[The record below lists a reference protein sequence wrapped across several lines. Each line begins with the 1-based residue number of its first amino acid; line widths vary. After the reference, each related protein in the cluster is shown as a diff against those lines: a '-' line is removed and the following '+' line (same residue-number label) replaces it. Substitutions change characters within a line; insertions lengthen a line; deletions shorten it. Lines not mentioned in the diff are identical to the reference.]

1 MDVQH
6 PRRRRWG
13 ATRTAVL
20 TAVVAIAVTGCSTE
34 AQRGWL
40 PGTDDGTQVTNQTER
55 VTNLWVGSWI
65 AALAVGIIVWGLIL
79 WCVAVYRKRK
89 DDDVLPVQFRYHVP
103 LEIMYTVIPVLM
115 IGVLFAYT
123 ARDMSALEDTS
134 AEPDL
139 TVEVYGK
146 QWSWDFNYLDEEV
159 WDTGV
164 HVADVGAPG
173 NPETLPTLYLPVDQ
187 RVEFHLRSRDVIH
200 SFWVPAFLYKKD
212 MFPQDVRVF
221 QVVPTAEGVYAG
233 KCAEFCGEHHS
244 GMLFN
249 VAVVSQEE
257 YAQHI
262 ESLREAGQT
271 GRLGPELDRDQN
283 GGDDNAIPSGE
294 GGAVEGTEG

>member
-20 TAVVAIAVTGCSTE
+20 AAVVAIAVTGCSAE

-89 DDDVLPVQFRYHVP
+89 DDDVLPVQLRYHVP

-115 IGVLFAYT
+115 IGVFFAYT

-257 YAQHI
+257 YEEHI